1 LEKKV
6 VELEK
11 ENKELKDTL
20 HTIQEKYEEQITQE
34 KTLVR
39 KSQIMESSLKEELQ
53 LVRNKFGSLEQESNK
68 MLF

>member
-1 LEKKV
+1 MEKKV